1 MQALWI
7 ALFIIAGICIAGV
20 LAVINRRWNARIISE
35 EEYDVEIHGKLSK
48 KEREAFEAKREA
60 EAKLT
65 RMPFGDAV
73 KERPG
78 RFAASLFL
86 GAVASVSLA
95 FRYDISV
102 SNCILL
108 AFLLDLIL
116 IAWIDLD
123 TQMIPFPLNVFILCL
138 AVLSVFFLPDISVSD
153 KLLGAGV
160 ILLFGVFDWLILDK
174 VEFSE
179 KHWGFM
185 MFLQA
190 LVVFLPPFIYI
201 LLVKPPAVITDRLIG
216 MMCVGAPL
224 ILLNSLMWV
233 WKELEAFGF
242 GDIKLLIAAG
252 ALLGWK
258 MTVIGFFMGAVV
270 GGVISVILL
279 IRKKKGGK
287 DHIPFGPSLCIGL
300 YLALMFGIQLVD
312 WYTEI
317 LKRSMGR

>member
-1 MQALWI
+1 M
-7 ALFIIAGICIAGV
+7 
-20 LAVINRRWNARIISE
+20 
-35 EEYDVEIHGKLSK
+35 
-48 KEREAFEAKREA
+48 
-60 EAKLT
+60 
-65 RMPFGDAV
+65 
-73 KERPG
+73 
-78 RFAASLFL
+78 
-86 GAVASVSLA
+86 
-95 FRYDISV
+95 
-102 SNCILL
+102 
-108 AFLLDLIL
+108 
-116 IAWIDLD
+116 
-123 TQMIPFPLNVFILCL
+123 
-138 AVLSVFFLPDISVSD
+138 
-153 KLLGAGV
+153 
-160 ILLFGVFDWLILDK
+160 
-174 VEFSE
+174 
-179 KHWGFM
+179 
-185 MFLQA
+185 
-190 LVVFLPPFIYI
+190 
-201 LLVKPPAVITDRLIG
+201 KPPAVITDRLIG